1 MTIANIVNV
10 ATINGFLVNGAVT
23 TSDTDIVTVAAD
35 YVYKINTVMITNIDG
50 TNTAGVSLKI
60 STDGASTYHLI
71 ADNIPIPPKTVLT
84 IIDKN
89 NSIYMDET
97 DRMRIS
103 GSANSDLTYHVSG
116 EKITD

>member
-1 MTIANIVNV
+1 MATPNIVNV
-10 ATINGFLVNGAVT
+10 ATIDGFLVNGAVT
-23 TSDTDIVTVAAD
+23 TSDVDIVDVPAE
-35 YVYKINTVMITNIDG
+35 YVYKINTVMVTNIDG
-50 TNTAGVSLKI
+50 TNTADVTLRL
-60 STDGASTYHLI
+60 STNNASTYFNI
-71 ADNIPIPPKTVLT
+71 ADAIPVPPKTVLT

-97 DRMRIS
+97 DLLRIV

>member
-10 ATINGFLVNGAVT
+10 STINGFLVNGAVT
-23 TSDTDIVTVAAD
+23 TSDTDIVTVAAE
-35 YVYKINTVMITNIDG
+35 YVYKINTVMISNIDG
-50 TNTAGVSLKI
+50 TNTADVTLRL
-60 STDGASTYHLI
+60 STNNATTYFNI
-71 ADNIPIPPKTVLT
+71 ADAIPVPPKTVLT

-97 DRMRIS
+97 DRLRIS

>member
-1 MTIANIVNV
+1 MATPNIVNV

-23 TSDTDIVTVAAD
+23 TSDVDIVDVPAE
-35 YVYKINTVMITNIDG
+35 YVYKINTVMVSNIDG
-50 TNTAGVSLKI
+50 TNTADVTLRL
-60 STDGASTYHLI
+60 STDNASTYHNI
-71 ADNIPIPPKTVLT
+71 ADAIPVPPKTVLT

-97 DRMRIS
+97 DRLRIS